1 MAKEK
6 IEMGKPYA
14 TRGGLKAVVTST
26 TDMTKALYTVLAE
39 VSYSDGITEVCS
51 YTAGG
56 HYHKHG
62 RPGIMDLI
70 EVLPKISK
78 GKVYKTRDGC
88 MVTILRDDLKA
99 PIYKVAALITTM
111 GFEAVYSYTDTGR
124 ANNDYESDDDLVE
137 VVTD

>member
-1 MAKEK
+1 MAKAE
-6 IEMGKPYA
+6 IEMGKEYA
-14 TRGGLKAVVTST
+14 TRGGLKAIVTST

-39 VSYSDGITEVCS
+39 VSYSDGTTEICS
-51 YTAGG
+51 YTADG

-78 GKVYKTRDGC
+78 DKVYKTRDGC
-88 MVTILRDDLKA
+88 IVTILRDDLKA

-124 ANNDYESDDDLVE
+124 ANNDYESDEDLVE
-137 VVTD
+137 VVA